1 MRVAPGGR
9 RDVDLESAG
18 AIDSLQ
24 KVIWDRGREKGCRGR
39 VPGGAPEVVWEPFLE
54 LQGFKNGILKGS
66 SGDFA
71 QCVAINGRPR

>member
-1 MRVAPGGR
+1 MPVVPVGR

-39 VPGGAPEVVWEPFLE
+39 VPGGAPEVVWEPFLD
-54 LQGFKNGILKGS
+54 LQGSKNGTLKGS
-66 SGDFA
+66 SGDFFEI
-71 QCVAINGRPR
+71 VAINGPPR